1 MHRKEKMENVE
12 MPIEDRVDRVG
23 LLELQNHP
31 TKKWALFVRGS
42 KAASAK
48 FKFVFETE
56 QQAYEKAQEYASK
69 RISDGCLDFTFY
81 IVEMKRMLGIENKKF
96 IDKKI

>member
-1 MHRKEKMENVE
+1 MKTEEI
-12 MPIEDRVDRVG
+12 PIEDRVDRVG
-23 LLELQNHP
+23 LLELQNNP

-56 QQAYEKAQEYASK
+56 QEAYEKAQEYASK
-69 RISDGCLDFTFY
+69 RIADGCLDFTFY
-81 IVEMKRMLGIENKKF
+81 IVELKKMLGIENEKF
-96 IDKKI
+96 IDKTI

>member
-1 MHRKEKMENVE
+1 MKNEEI
-12 MPIEDRVDRVG
+12 PIEDRVDRTG
-23 LLELQNHP
+23 LLDLQNNPH
-31 TKKWALFVRGS
+31 KKWALFVRGS

-56 QQAYEKAQEYASK
+56 QEAYEKAQEYSVN

-81 IVEMKRMLGIENKKF
+81 VVEIKKIMGIAEGKF
-96 IDKKI
+96 IDKEI